1 MMKTIV
7 SIASIVLMILIG
19 CSDYPTEM
27 NEGAAQSIMLNIR
40 VKQALGKSTVE
51 MPSVTR
57 ARMLIRNIRFKTE
70 SEDSVEFKS
79 RPFVADLNLNGAPV
93 TVAVEQVPAGSY
105 DRIEFRI
112 HRLDPDDPEDKPYV
126 NEPQFADFM
135 AGDRYNT
142 IIEGQVTDQ
151 SNAEQNF
158 IFRSR
163 DNETQRHFII
173 PSLQVAPDTKQ
184 VEVNLVI
191 EMSRWFV
198 DENGQFLDPGDPRNE
213 DEISDNI
220 KQSIKLE

>member
-1 MMKTIV
+1 MK
-7 SIASIVLMILIG
+7 IVLLSALVVILVLIG
-19 CSDYPTEM
+19 CSDNPTEL
-27 NEGAAQSIMLNIR
+27 NESGAQSIVLNIR
-40 VKQALGKSTVE
+40 VKQVLGKSMVE
-51 MPSVTR
+51 IPSVTR

-79 RPFVADLNLNGAPV
+79 RPFVADLNLDGTPV
-93 TVAVEQVPAGSY
+93 TVSVAQVPLGSY

-126 NEPQFADFM
+126 NEQQFADFM

-142 IIEGQVTDQ
+142 IIEGKTTDQ
-151 SNAEQNF
+151 SNAERDF
-158 IFRSR
+158 IIRSR
-163 DNETQRHFII
+163 DNETQRHFLLPPI
-173 PSLQVAPDTKQ
+173 QVTPDTKQ

-191 EMSRWFV
+191 DMSAWFV
-198 DENGQFLDPGDPRNE
+198 GENGQILDPTDPRNE